1 MDEIQGEDTSFL
13 FPTLKPYEIFFFNIY
28 IFFTLL
34 ILLCFIV
41 VLLPEDFISDTL
53 GIIFP
58 QKYWFIA
65 VPTHILTTLLLL
77 TICVK
82 GFELIYTIDDPPIK
96 DIFYHELSEEEM
108 MKEINYSPEEGILPD
123 AGDINYDVV
132 QEVINM
138 DNSDEDEKENTNYIN
153 NNNFNEYKFF
163 VSSTLSVPS
172 SFSAGVLE

>member
-1 MDEIQGEDTSFL
+1 MCARLQGEDTSFL

-138 DNSDEDEKENTNYIN
+138 DNSDEDKKENKNYIN
-153 NNNFNEYKFF
+153 NNNNFNENKLDNKNN
-163 VSSTLSVPS
+163 VK
-172 SFSAGVLE
+172 

>member
-138 DNSDEDEKENTNYIN
+138 DNSDEDKKENNNYIN
-153 NNNFNEYKFF
+153 NNNFNENKLDNKNND
-163 VSSTLSVPS
+163 T
-172 SFSAGVLE
+172 

>member
-1 MDEIQGEDTSFL
+1 MDEIEQEDPTLL
-13 FPTLKPYEIFFFNIY
+13 FPALKPYEIFFFNIY

-82 GFELIYTIDDPPIK
+82 GFELINTIDNPPIK
-96 DIFYHELSEEEM
+96 DIFYHELTEEEM
-108 MKEINYSPEEGILPD
+108 MKEINYGPEEGILPD
-123 AGDINYDVV
+123 AGDINYEIV

-138 DNSDEDEKENTNYIN
+138 DNSDEDENENINYN
-153 NNNFNEYKFF
+153 NNDNNFFKEFDLNNKNND
-163 VSSTLSVPS
+163 T
-172 SFSAGVLE
+172 

>member
-153 NNNFNEYKFF
+153 NNNFNEYKLDNKNND
-163 VSSTLSVPS
+163 T
-172 SFSAGVLE
+172 

>member
-1 MDEIQGEDTSFL
+1 M
-13 FPTLKPYEIFFFNIY
+13 KYFFFNIY

-138 DNSDEDEKENTNYIN
+138 DNSDEDEKENNNYINN
-153 NNNFNEYKFF
+153 NNNFNEYKLDNKNND
-163 VSSTLSVPS
+163 T
-172 SFSAGVLE
+172 

>member
-77 TICVK
+77 TISVK

-138 DNSDEDEKENTNYIN
+138 DNSDEDEKENNNYIN
-153 NNNFNEYKFF
+153 NNNFNEYKLDNKNND
-163 VSSTLSVPS
+163 T
-172 SFSAGVLE
+172 

>member
-1 MDEIQGEDTSFL
+1 MDEIQGEDASFL

-138 DNSDEDEKENTNYIN
+138 DNSDEDEKENNNYIN
-153 NNNFNEYKFF
+153 NNNFNENKLDNKNND
-163 VSSTLSVPS
+163 T
-172 SFSAGVLE
+172 

>member
-138 DNSDEDEKENTNYIN
+138 DNSDEDEKENINYIN
-153 NNNFNEYKFF
+153 NNNFNENKLDNKNND
-163 VSSTLSVPS
+163 T
-172 SFSAGVLE
+172 

>member
-138 DNSDEDEKENTNYIN
+138 DNNDEDEKENNNYIN
-153 NNNFNEYKFF
+153 NNNFNENKLDNKNND
-163 VSSTLSVPS
+163 T
-172 SFSAGVLE
+172 